1 MIQARQDRQTL
12 PLLASYQEAVMSPA
26 VLGSALGAAAVTV
39 GRGAATAVGNG
50 LSFASELLRA
60 AGAPA
65 AAADSSAPATANDR
79 AALTQ
84 RIDVIKERI
93 RQQLAAAGISLT
105 QPVELTSN
113 GAGGIA
119 VAADHPQH
127 AAIEAALGND
137 YLLEHDFN
145 QLTSD
150 YNDFIAQHGAGDLPP
165 ALSVV
170 IAAPEG
176 SGFRVQGS
184 EQISISQAL

>member
-1 MIQARQDRQTL
+1 MIQARQNRQTL

-50 LSFASELLRA
+50 LSFASELLKA

-65 AAADSSAPATANDR
+65 AAGDSNASATANDR
-79 AALTQ
+79 ATLTQ
-84 RIDVIKERI
+84 RIDALKERI
-93 RQQLAAAGISLT
+93 HQQLAAAGISLS

-119 VAADHPQH
+119 VAADHPQR
-127 AAIEAALGND
+127 AAIESVLGSD

-145 QLTSD
+145 QLAGD
-150 YNDFIAQHGAGDLPP
+150 YNDFIAQHGASDLPQ

-170 IAAPEG
+170 VPG
-176 SGFRVQGS
+176 K
-184 EQISISQAL
+184 

>member
-1 MIQARQDRQTL
+1 
-12 PLLASYQEAVMSPA
+12 MSPA

-65 AAADSSAPATANDR
+65 AAADGQPLAAANDR
-79 AALTQ
+79 ASLTQ
-84 RIDVIKERI
+84 RIDELRERI
-93 RQQLAAAGISLT
+93 RRQLAAAGIRLT

-119 VAADHPQH
+119 VAPDHPQL
-127 AAIEAALGND
+127 AAIEKALGSD
-137 YLLEHDFN
+137 FLLEHDFN
-145 QLTSD
+145 QLAGD
-150 YNDFIAQHGAGDLPP
+150 YNDFIAQRGAGDLPP

-170 IAAPEG
+170 V
-176 SGFRVQGS
+176 R
-184 EQISISQAL
+184 